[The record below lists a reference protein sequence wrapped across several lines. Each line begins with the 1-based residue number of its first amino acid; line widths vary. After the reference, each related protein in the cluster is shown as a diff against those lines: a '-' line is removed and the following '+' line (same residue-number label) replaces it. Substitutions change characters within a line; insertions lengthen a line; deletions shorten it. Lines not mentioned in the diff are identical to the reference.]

1 MIRFSAVVAVCVLL
15 VAGSIVS
22 AQAPAAPGQTPGQP
36 PGQGQ
41 AGRGGGAPQPPM
53 TNLQVFPADTPR
65 PQVVQTM
72 QAFTQAL
79 GVTCAH
85 CHVWVGTNDPTERL
99 CHGHE
104 ADEERRPRHDSN
116 GARHQPDGAESRG
129 AQDGRRPGG
138 QLHDVPSGGG
148 DPHIAAAGGCTRSW
162 AGWTWRPRCPR
173 RAATGNSRRT
183 RSGWRAGSRAGLI
196 PLTFRSRRR
205 APLRSSPTS

>member
-15 VAGSIVS
+15 VAGSLVS

-85 CHVWVGTNDPTERL
+85 CHVWVGTNDPTNDYATDMKPAKNVARAMIRMVRDINPMVQKAVAPKTDSVL
-99 CHGHE
+99 AVNCMMCH
-104 ADEERRPRHDSN
+104 
-116 GARHQPDGAESRG
+116 RG
-129 AQDGRRPGG
+129 AAIPTLPPPAAAPGRGPGG
-138 QLHDVPSGGG
+138 PGGPG
-148 DPHIAAAGGCTRSW
+148 APGAPPQGTPGAPGAAGTPG
-162 AGWTWRPRCPR
+162 AGR
-173 RAATGNSRRT
+173 G
-183 RSGWRAGSRAGLI
+183 
-196 PLTFRSRRR
+196 
-205 APLRSSPTS
+205 